1 MTLSMVL
8 AGCMDLTDED
18 VESIVDSIIEIP
30 GCNDETAY
38 NYDENATNNLA
49 CLTEIALVSSVSAF
63 VKLVDEGPEW
73 GETGAMIQQ
82 GSSNMEGQTT
92 SFTQIIAMSPD
103 GMYSYTEMNQGM
115 ISMKI
120 GQAMLQAD
128 DGTALM
134 QVNWMGEEFL
144 MASETPFGEA
154 WNEVV
159 FNEEFKSDDADE
171 EDHSDD
177 MSDEMVCYD
186 MNTHT
191 VLMEIDNQADCEN
204 DGYMWVP
211 ANSGPDSDGGHDG
224 DHGDDMDDMDDM
236 GDDMF
241 GDMSVEIPDSF
252 DPATAAYELGLATD
266 NGFSFTT
273 SMDDGMGT
281 DVTMTFMLDDS
292 FRVTKMIMTTSMDG
306 ESSTSSIEVLYDEDA
321 SSYFEADET
330 LGYQALPFTLTP
342 MGGDDHGDHD
352 GHDHGDHDGEDDGH
366 DGHDHGDE
374 ITSLE
379 DFDVSS
385 WDSTNDLQQ
394 IVDWFNDNYMYEE
407 DETLMQVGDF
417 LSLCDAD
424 PDYVDNYVAECVFNS
439 AMNMLHND
447 DHDDEE
453 MVCYDM
459 NSHSVMMEY
468 DNEADC
474 ENAGYMWT
482 SADGDGD
489 DHGEM
494 SIEDIM
500 MAIDDGDGL
509 VSWTEFESYILNQD
523 GGWTDD
529 ADRSNTYEAFNASD
543 MDDDGYLDADEFE
556 AMFYAMNG
564 DDDDGPMFTCANG
577 DEIPLS
583 FVNDG
588 MGDCD
593 GSDEPQYDSEGNEI
607 SSFTCMDGSQIMI
620 SQVND
625 GNEDCLDGDDEASS
639 MDDDHDHDDHEEM
652 IYDCLYIV
660 AIDSV
665 TNDANGQPDYTSS
678 WDGTNLDTSL
688 CETIVEN
695 PDDYMIEEEGSLG
708 IPTQFYAWEIED
720 GEEMVMMVD
729 ISNNPIELTTYVS
742 SQDECDSLV
751 STYNSDEGTCTMQT
765 DMEVTA
771 NDESMMYWYSA
782 EDDIEV
788 AVLYQY
794 DATTGSGVLMGLTPV
809 DDDDDDDDDETPNF
823 YDGCTQTTDSADSYW
838 ECYMNEWLDSDGDIM
853 MSDGY
858 EMEECSQL
866 EDGSGWECLRHDD
879 HGDHDDHDH
888 YVFYCSN
895 DGEEYA
901 NSMGGILCPDGA
913 GVVPTCPDGQPC
925 VCIDVDG
932 SCDDGDDDWGYEN
945 HDHDHDDHD
954 DHMMAYDWMIG
965 SSMDL
970 GLDGSYDDYSI
981 VLALCTMDES
991 SDSDD
996 MMMMGDSPTMS
1007 CGDDVMTV
1015 SLAEATAPG
1024 ADVMFHD
1031 ADMSGTIT
1039 EGDMIHINPDIDAGG
1054 EWNTVRLY
1062 SASADSYSDENPML
1076 TPGFGA
1082 VAGIIALLGAALL
1095 TRRD

>member
-1 MTLSMVL
+1 MVL

-18 VESIVDSIIEIP
+18 VESIVDSIIDLP

-82 GSSNMEGQTT
+82 GSSDMEGQTT
-92 SFTQIIAMSPD
+92 SFTQIVAMSPD

-171 EDHSDD
+171 EEDSDD

-211 ANSGPDSDGGHDG
+211 ANSGPGSDDGHG
-224 DHGDDMDDMDDM
+224 DDDMDDMDDM

-241 GDMSVEIPDSF
+241 GDMSVEIPGSF

-281 DVTMTFMLDDS
+281 DITMTFMLDDL
-292 FRVTKMIMTTSMDG
+292 FRVTKMIMTTSMGG

-321 SSYFEADET
+321 STYFEVDET

-352 GHDHGDHDGEDDGH
+352 GDGYAEDVDC
-366 DGHDHGDE
+366 D
-374 ITSLE
+374 
-379 DFDVSS
+379 
-385 WDSTNDLQQ
+385 DSNSAVYPGAPESDNG
-394 IVDWFNDNYMYEE
+394 VDD
-407 DETLMQVGDF
+407 D
-417 LSLCDAD
+417 CDAEID
-424 PDYVDNYVAECVFNS
+424 ESGDN
-439 AMNMLHND
+439 HD
-447 DHDDEE
+447 DHSDEE

-459 NSHSVMMEY
+459 NSHSVVMEY
-468 DNEADC
+468 DNMYDC
-474 ENAGYMWT
+474 EGAGYMWT
-482 SADGDGD
+482 SADGGD
-489 DHGEM
+489 DGHGEM

-509 VSWTEFESYILNQD
+509 VSWTEFESFILNQD
-523 GGWTDD
+523 GGWVDD
-529 ADRSNTYEAFNASD
+529 ADRSETYEAFNASD
-543 MDDDGYLDADEFE
+543 IDDDGYLNADEFE
-556 AMFYAMNG
+556 ALFYAMNG

-607 SSFTCMDGSQIMI
+607 SSFTCMDGSQIML
-620 SQVND
+620 SKVND
-625 GNEDCLDGDDEASS
+625 GNEDCLDGDDEAPS
-639 MDDDHDHDDHEEM
+639 MDDDHEEM

-695 PDDYMIEEEGSLG
+695 PDDYMIEEEGPLG

-720 GEEMVMMVD
+720 GQEMVMMVD

-765 DMEVTA
+765 DMEVVA
-771 NDESMMYWYSA
+771 NDESMMYWYSN
-782 EDDIEV
+782 EDGMEV

-809 DDDDDDDDDETPNF
+809 DDDDDDDETPNF
-823 YDGCTQTTDSADSYW
+823 YDGCTQTSDSADSYW

-879 HGDHDDHDH
+879 HGDHDDH

-895 DGEEYA
+895 DGEAYA

-925 VCIDVDG
+925 ICIDVDG
-932 SCDDGDDDWGYEN
+932 SCDDGDDDWGYES
-945 HDHDHDDHD
+945 HDDHGDDHD
-954 DHMMAYDWMIG
+954 DHMMAYDWMID
-965 SSMDL
+965 SEMDL
-970 GLDGSYDDYSI
+970 SLDGSYDDYSI

-991 SDSDD
+991 SESDD
-996 MMMMGDSPTMS
+996 MMMGDSPTMN

-1039 EGDMIHINPDIDAGG
+1039 EGDMIHINPEIDAGG

>member
-1 MTLSMVL
+1 MRKILAVLMTLSMVL

-18 VESIVDSIIEIP
+18 VESIVDSIIDLP

-38 NYDENATNNLA
+38 NYDENATNDLA
-49 CLTEIALVSSVSAF
+49 CLTEIALVSSISAF

-73 GETGAMIQQ
+73 GETGALIQQ
-82 GSSNMEGQTT
+82 GTSDMDGQTT
-92 SFTQIIAMSPD
+92 SFTQITAMSPD

-144 MASETPFGEA
+144 MASETPLGEA

-171 EDHSDD
+171 EDHTDD
-177 MSDEMVCYD
+177 MNDEMVCYD
-186 MNTHT
+186 MNAHT
-191 VLMEIDNQADCEN
+191 VLKEIDNQADCEN

-211 ANSGPDSDGGHDG
+211 ANSGPDSDDG
-224 DHGDDMDDMDDM
+224 HGDDMGDMGDDMFGDMGDM

-321 SSYFEADET
+321 SSYFEVDET

-352 GHDHGDHDGEDDGH
+352 GHDHGDHDGDGYAEDVDC
-366 DGHDHGDE
+366 D
-374 ITSLE
+374 
-379 DFDVSS
+379 
-385 WDSTNDLQQ
+385 DS
-394 IVDWFNDNYMYEE
+394 
-407 DETLMQVGDF
+407 
-417 LSLCDAD
+417 
-424 PDYVDNYVAECVFNS
+424 NS
-439 AMNMLHND
+439 AVYPGAP
-447 DHDDEE
+447 E
-453 MVCYDM
+453 
-459 NSHSVMMEY
+459 S
-468 DNEADC
+468 DN
-474 ENAGYMWT
+474 G
-482 SADGDGD
+482 
-489 DHGEM
+489 
-494 SIEDIM
+494 
-500 MAIDDGDGL
+500 IDDDCDGEIDESGDNSMFEAMLRDLDDNGDGL
-509 VSWTEFESYILNQD
+509 LSWTEYEIYVVNSF
-523 GGWTDD
+523 GGWSDD
-529 ADRSNTYEAFNASD
+529 AERSNTYEAFNASD
-543 MDDDGYLDADEFE
+543 MDDDGFINADELE
-556 AMFYAMNG
+556 TMFYNLLYQDYDDDNS
-564 DDDDGPMFTCANG
+564 DDDDGPMFTCTNG

-583 FVNDG
+583 SVNDG

-607 SSFTCMDGSQIMI
+607 SSFTCMDGSQIML

-639 MDDDHDHDDHEEM
+639 MDDDHEEI
-652 IYDCLYIV
+652 IYDCWYIV

-678 WDGTNLDTSL
+678 WDGTNLDTSP

-695 PDDYMIEEEGSLG
+695 PDDYMIEEEEGPLG
-708 IPTQFYAWEIED
+708 IPTQFYAWEIEE

-729 ISNNPIELTTYVS
+729 ISNNPIEFTTYVS

-765 DMEVTA
+765 DMEVVA

-782 EDDIEV
+782 EDDMEL

-794 DATTGSGVLMGLTPV
+794 DATTGSGVLMSLTPV
-809 DDDDDDDDDETPNF
+809 DDDDDDETPNF
-823 YDGCTQTTDSADSYW
+823 YDGCTQTSDSADSYW
-838 ECYMNEWLDSDGDIM
+838 ECYMNEWLDSEGDIM

-879 HGDHDDHDH
+879 HG
-888 YVFYCSN
+888 
-895 DGEEYA
+895 
-901 NSMGGILCPDGA
+901 
-913 GVVPTCPDGQPC
+913 
-925 VCIDVDG
+925 
-932 SCDDGDDDWGYEN
+932 
-945 HDHDHDDHD
+945 DHD

-996 MMMMGDSPTMS
+996 MMMGDSPTMS
-1007 CGDDVMTV
+1007 CGDDVMIV

-1039 EGDMIHINPDIDAGG
+1039 EGDMVHINLEVDAGG